1 MAVLQYLG
9 EVEVERMTLVNN
21 LGMGVNILPIFKEI
35 SIFQHINLPT
45 LTAEIEIEEATGFSE
60 VFPIL
65 GMERLDVTFR
75 TKTGLGQFEKSFNVT
90 SMTQK
95 ENVTNKRAVNYLLH
109 CVSGEYF
116 KSETKRI
123 SKTYSGTISDIIN
136 DIYKEHIKILRGAP
150 SEELEGDED
159 DLNVLTESSGQ
170 FKFVV
175 PNWTPFQTI
184 EWLLKKAV
192 STKSNAANFVFYET
206 MNGFYLDSMDRLME
220 EDPWQV
226 YHFSPVNVK
235 PGGTRQFAYD
245 FTSVTDFEIIRP
257 FPDTL
262 KSLQKGMYASKL
274 ITHDITTKEIKV
286 QKFDYMKEFA
296 SRNHLGITQMLPLQG
311 LSHVDGPAKKLHEA
325 EDAVIN
331 VYPKH
336 TYLHATKDNN
346 NNQFQN
352 HAEDWI
358 QQRCSDIQTMNSI
371 EIQIKIP
378 GNHALEVGDVVAF
391 NPPQFKSTEKKLEVN
406 EYLSGKFLVTRVR
419 HNVSKEYFTSIVS
432 LSKDSFES
440 GVGSPTAATVEQ
452 IVNPYVPDYTRK

>member
-21 LGMGVNILPIFKEI
+21 IGVGVNILPIFKEI

-75 TKTGLGQFEKSFNVT
+75 TKTGTGQFEKSFNVT
-90 SMTQK
+90 SMTRK

-109 CVSGEYF
+109 CVS
-116 KSETKRI
+116 ETIRI
-123 SKTYSGTISDIIN
+123 SDAYNGTITSMIN
-136 DIYKEHIKILRGAP
+136 DIYKDYIKISTPRGTAFT
-150 SEELEGDED
+150 EGGDPD

-184 EWLLKKAV
+184 EYLLKKAV
-192 STKSNAANFVFYET
+192 STKSNAANFVFYQT
-206 MNGFYLDSMDRLME
+206 MNGFTLASMDDLIT

-262 KSLQKGMYASKL
+262 LSLQKGMYASKL

-286 QKFDYMKEFA
+286 QKFDYMKEFR
-296 SRNHLGITQMLPLQG
+296 SRSHLGTTQMLPLQG
-311 LSHVDGPAKKLHEA
+311 LSHVDATAKKLQ
-325 EDAVIN
+325 
-331 VYPKH
+331 
-336 TYLHATKDNN
+336 HA
-346 NNQFQN
+346 
-352 HAEDWI
+352 
-358 QQRCSDIQTMNSI
+358 
-371 EIQIKIP
+371 IP
-378 GNHALEVGDVVAF
+378 GRRYPLSR
-391 NPPQFKSTEKKLEVN
+391 PPTGNRML
-406 EYLSGKFLVTRVR
+406 
-419 HNVSKEYFTSIVS
+419 
-432 LSKDSFES
+432 
-440 GVGSPTAATVEQ
+440 
-452 IVNPYVPDYTRK
+452 

>member
-75 TKTGLGQFEKSFNVT
+75 TKTGTGQFEKSFNVN
-90 SMTQK
+90 SMTRK
-95 ENVTNKRAVNYLLH
+95 ENVTNKRAVNYFLH

-116 KSETKRI
+116 KSETIRI
-123 SKTYSGTISDIIN
+123 SDAYNGTITSMIN
-136 DIYKEHIKILRGAP
+136 DIYKDYIKISTPRGTAFT
-150 SEELEGDED
+150 EGGDPD

-184 EWLLKKAV
+184 EYLLKKAV

-286 QKFDYMKEFA
+286 QTFDYMKEFA

-311 LSHVDGPAKKLHEA
+311 LVHVDGESKKLHEA

-336 TYLHATKDNN
+336 TYLHDKL
-346 NNQFQN
+346 NQFQN

-358 QQRCSDIQTMNSI
+358 QQRCSDIQTMQSI

-391 NPPQFKSTEKKLEVN
+391 NPPQFKPTENKLEVN

-419 HNVSKEYFTSIVS
+419 HNVAKEYFTSIVT

-440 GVGSPTAATVEQ
+440 GIGTPVGATFEEIVTAN
-452 IVNPYVPDYTRK
+452 IDDYI